1 MFSYHPL
8 DLRRLDEKTI
18 SNCTFYQFEKS
29 QKLNFSSKK
38 FFEKQED
45 SIKLEELSQ
54 IFTDSYTA
62 PEVFSVKINECTVTP
77 RCPKL
82 PRYWGMFFDKYY
94 AFNFIN
100 DMAKVNFQKFGFF
113 EVNNNIINVNINT
126 IPKVRIEGISL
137 WLYPFGNLDHLLR
150 ECLPILN
157 FISQMGFKLND
168 LNYITPELD
177 DQLLKFLVELGLPKE
192 NIIRIDHKWLSFEQL
207 IIPCFGSFG
216 HLHTPTM
223 HYIHTAN
230 RVVSSLTKENHLVA
244 KTSHKRIYVSRNKA
258 TFRKTLNEY
267 VLEEELQ
274 KRGFVIIDPGVF
286 SKSDQVKLFKDAE
299 IIVEP
304 HGMGIANSA
313 FSQNLKLILEIM
325 NTDYNRVSY
334 FRTAQLRNATYAA
347 YYVEPTHSNYRNN
360 QTLAGDIIIDKNKFL
375 EFLDKVMDS
384 L

>member
-1 MFSYHPL
+1 
-8 DLRRLDEKTI
+8 
-18 SNCTFYQFEKS
+18 
-29 QKLNFSSKK
+29 
-38 FFEKQED
+38 
-45 SIKLEELSQ
+45 
-54 IFTDSYTA
+54 
-62 PEVFSVKINECTVTP
+62 
-77 RCPKL
+77 
-82 PRYWGMFFDKYY
+82 
-94 AFNFIN
+94 
-100 DMAKVNFQKFGFF
+100 
-113 EVNNNIINVNINT
+113 
-126 IPKVRIEGISL
+126 
-137 WLYPFGNLDHLLR
+137 
-150 ECLPILN
+150 
-157 FISQMGFKLND
+157 MGFKLND

-299 IIVEP
+299 IIVGP